1 MALTHLLDTSV
12 YSQPIRDNPQKQVMD
27 RWSALSPRAV
37 CISSVVHAEIL
48 LGLQDR
54 QSQKCWR
61 RYRELLQDTCP
72 VLPFD
77 SSVAEEYSRLAVE
90 LKRAG
95 KPRPMADLMIAATA
109 SRHGLVVATLNARD
123 FEGIPGLSVEDWGK
137 P

>member
-1 MALTHLLDTSV
+1 MALTHLLDPSV
-12 YSQPIRDNPQKQVMD
+12 YSQPIRDNPQKQVID
-27 RWSALSPRAV
+27 RWSALSPHAV

-54 QSQKCWR
+54 QSQKYWR

-95 KPRPMADLMIAATA
+95 RPRPTADLMIAATA

-123 FEGIPGLSVEDWGK
+123 FEGIPGLSVEDWRS